1 MAGIPPVKKEAPATT
16 TQIHKI
22 RITLSSRNPKA
33 LEKGV
38 TQGPGGGGASLRP
51 PKILKRHLAPGGT
64 HPLPDV
70 SLPPILYDPP
80 HK

>member
-33 LEKGV
+33 LEKV
-38 TQGPGGGGASLRP
+38 CAELIKGAR
-51 PKILKRHLAPGGT
+51 
-64 HPLPDV
+64 D
-70 SLPPILYDPP
+70 
-80 HK
+80 HKLQVRGQTLFGNKKEKAFSHV

>member
-33 LEKGV
+33 LEKV
-38 TQGPGGGGASLRP
+38 CAEAQIDS
-51 PKILKRHLAPGGT
+51 
-64 HPLPDV
+64 
-70 SLPPILYDPP
+70 YDGLM
-80 HK
+80 HAYFFRLSDSSKEEQVFVL